1 MNSTPQVEEYL
12 FYCRAEKG
20 LAVNT
25 LSAYRRDLAKLA
37 ALAAKQR
44 QAPLDLSAD
53 DLRAFV
59 DSLYGAKL
67 SSRSI
72 ARHIATL
79 RNFYAYFLGQGKI
92 QIDPTADLASPR
104 QWKQLPK
111 HLTLDEVDRLLEAPD
126 PATPLGLRDRAM
138 LQLLYAT
145 GLRVSELVSTE
156 RGLLNTDMGFLRLTG
171 KGGKQRLVPVGRVAL
186 GAIETYANE
195 AREKIL
201 KGKHSEYLFVTAR
214 GGAMTRQ
221 AFWHLLRRY
230 GLKAGVTSRL
240 TPHVL
245 RHSFATHLLE
255 RGADLRSLQMMLGHA
270 DISTTQI
277 YTHVLRERLRKVY
290 DEHHPRS

>member
-1 MNSTPQVEEYL
+1 MGPTPQIEEYL

-25 LSAYRRDLAKLA
+25 LLAYRRDLAKLA
-37 ALAAKQR
+37 AHGAEKT
-44 QAPLDLSAD
+44 QAPLDLTAD
-53 DLRAFV
+53 DLRGFV
-59 DSLYGAKL
+59 DSLYRAQL

-72 ARHIATL
+72 ARHITTL
-79 RNFYAYFLGQGKI
+79 RNFYGYFLADGRI
-92 QIDPTADLASPR
+92 RIDPTADLASPR

-111 HLTLDEVDRLLEAPD
+111 YLSLDEVDRLLEAPD

-145 GLRVSELVSTE
+145 GLRVSELVSTQ
-156 RGLLNTDMGFLRLTG
+156 RGHLNSALGFLRMTG
-171 KGGKQRLVPVGRVAL
+171 KAGKQRLVPVGRVAL
-186 GAIETYANE
+186 GSIETYE
-195 AREKIL
+195 QQAREKIL

-214 GGAMTRQ
+214 GGGLTRQ
-221 AFWHLLRRY
+221 AFWYLLRRY
-230 GLKAGVTSRL
+230 GLIAGVTSRL
-240 TPHVL
+240 SPHVL